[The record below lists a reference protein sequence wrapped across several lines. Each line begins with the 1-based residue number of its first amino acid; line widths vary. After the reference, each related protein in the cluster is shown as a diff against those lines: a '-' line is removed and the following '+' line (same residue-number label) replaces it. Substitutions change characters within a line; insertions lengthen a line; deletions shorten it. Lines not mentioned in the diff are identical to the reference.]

1 MKEKFKIIENDNFE
15 NEFLEQ
21 MNEPL
26 EDIPAE
32 EENMEESNEEEERN
46 SKNTL

>member
-15 NEFLEQ
+15 NEFLEK